1 MNGSN
6 FGQTFTQGVKVEAR
20 DIRVMSESNRRTVK
34 YLITVI
40 VILAVVC
47 LVEGILLINMMLTR
61 PDDDE
66 VAAPTTTNDSSEA
79 LSGNGLYFDDDYNI
93 IAFDYKCV
101 NSDGAGYLFMKNNT
115 YQQFDAQSD
124 VIDEGDYSIINS
136 GAVILS
142 GASGSESERIVYYD
156 GYSIMD
162 GIVFYDCKEN
172 KE

>member
-1 MNGSN
+1 MNGNN
-6 FGQTFTQGVKVEAR
+6 FGQAFTQGVKMEAR
-20 DIRVMSESNRRTVK
+20 DIRAMSESNKRTVK

-40 VILAVVC
+40 VILTVIC
-47 LVEGILLINMMLTR
+47 LLEGIFLISMMLNR
-61 PDDDE
+61 
-66 VAAPTTTNDSSEA
+66 TNDEEIDTPVVMNDSPDA
-79 LSGNGLYFDDDYNI
+79 LGGNGLYFDDDYNI

-101 NSDGAGYLFMKNNT
+101 NSDGAGYLFMENNT
-115 YQQFDAQSD
+115 YQQFGVQSE
-124 VIDEGDYSIINS
+124 VIDEGDYSIVNS